1 MDSPPKRITRAR
13 AAAKA
18 TGGAVKTTKIMTAA
32 VKAKSAPAASAST
45 RTAKRKTR
53 PDDDEAD
60 LEPEDKP
67 SPPKK
72 ATRGRPKKTSTEEEP
87 ASSAPTTRAA
97 RTTRT
102 AKPTATR
109 VTPAEVAP
117 GPARATRGRPRKA
130 TQPEPP
136 KPTAT
141 ASQTRPTRTRV
152 AASTKTGA
160 SSTTQPTM
168 KKSVKF
174 QEPDKENVEP
184 TSKKETV
191 ATGLKARP
199 AKKRGPAPASKPA
212 TQNTAS
218 GDKKPLS
225 PKKVTQVS
233 VCRDYESE
241 DELAGSGYTPTIKQ
255 LQKSPVKPPNKS
267 HTSLDSD
274 ELQEADVADPDST
287 MQVNEA
293 ILNPPN
299 LGLTSLASPARRMP
313 ASPFKDTM
321 KSPARKI
328 GPISFPGSAL
338 KSANK
343 VPGSEAPT
351 PFKSSLLQ
359 SSAKRPP
366 SPIKG
371 LQPGLAQT
379 SHQPQSGFKA
389 SLLQSP
395 AKRAMPGLKPLLE
408 SRAIGSEHL
417 QGSPRG
423 RHASNDS
430 ESAQK
435 LRPSDKLLSEEDTLN
450 GASEDDA
457 DELFMKPIAKIHF
470 SGRLSA
476 VLPRDADP
484 DDDTDLFDDEED
496 SASISAAPAVDQV
509 VTEASE
515 MLVNEPNGS
524 PILKDMSEAS
534 KSDTDEPIADEI
546 VVQTGGVTSTPSPVK
561 SSKKSSN
568 QILAPQPNPSFELR
582 EENLECG
589 HGMDSDEDDDS
600 HLQTMATPTTAS
612 LAVSQGNRRST
623 LGFTALAEQ
632 FGAWSATS
640 PAKTPGGKML
650 GEPVAPVES
659 AGQAS
664 KDTVP
669 SMSPVDVNFFED
681 EMHVSY
687 DGGRPEESEKTDQQ
701 EHVAA
706 SEVDDPIFDDVMMV
720 DEDINLVNEAN
731 ELSLMEPKAPSVQ
744 DDTLSDASQEYADE
758 NDVPVDPRMEEQRQ
772 VPVTP
777 IRPVQQKFFHTT
789 TKVPL
794 KPAAEPTPSPLKKRS
809 FSASRVA
816 PKRPTASASGTG
828 QLSRSPGKA
837 LGDRITS
844 MPATPRGT
852 DASNADLLSTIGS
865 PARTPRR
872 DLNPTL
878 LRGAVVH
885 VDVHTKEG
893 ADASGIFVELLTNMG
908 ARCVKTWHWNPD
920 GSTNDDSSSNK
931 VGITHVVFKDGGKR
945 TLEKVRRSNG
955 LVQCVGVSWVLDCER
970 ENDWLDEAPY
980 YFDTSLVPRGGARRR
995 KSMEPKA
1002 LANMNGTLVNN
1013 TSKGQST
1020 GSASDGQGWQSA
1032 PKTPRDRRQS
1042 AMWMHTPS
1050 DHSPEDDDIEWSQF
1064 ILTPVPKTPAPEAVS
1079 RYAAELPETPGGSN
1093 VDDTEDSPTK
1103 QAVMTR
1109 TCPPKASS
1117 RLVLSNG
1124 PLSRDAE
1131 DHVMMRLMSARRKS
1145 LQFAPKIGSPLAKSW
1160 A

>member
-1 MDSPPKRITRAR
+1 
-13 AAAKA
+13 
-18 TGGAVKTTKIMTAA
+18 
-32 VKAKSAPAASAST
+32 
-45 RTAKRKTR
+45 
-53 PDDDEAD
+53 
-60 LEPEDKP
+60 
-67 SPPKK
+67 
-72 ATRGRPKKTSTEEEP
+72 
-87 ASSAPTTRAA
+87 
-97 RTTRT
+97 
-102 AKPTATR
+102 
-109 VTPAEVAP
+109 
-117 GPARATRGRPRKA
+117 
-130 TQPEPP
+130 
-136 KPTAT
+136 
-141 ASQTRPTRTRV
+141 
-152 AASTKTGA
+152 
-160 SSTTQPTM
+160 M

-184 TSKKETV
+184 ASKKETV

-199 AKKRGPAPASKPA
+199 AKKRGPAPASKPS
-212 TQNTAS
+212 TQKPAS

-267 HTSLDSD
+267 HTSPNSD
-274 ELQEADVADPDST
+274 ELQEGDIADPDST

-299 LGLTSLASPARRMP
+299 FGLTSMASPARRMP

-343 VPGSEAPT
+343 VLGSEAPT

-371 LQPGLAQT
+371 LQLGLALT
-379 SHQPQSGFKA
+379 SHQPQSSFKA
-389 SLLQSP
+389 SLFQSP
-395 AKRAMPGLKPLLE
+395 AKRAMPGLKPLLK
-408 SRAIGSEHL
+408 SRATGSDHL
-417 QGSPRG
+417 PGSPHG
-423 RHASNDS
+423 RHENNDS
-430 ESAQK
+430 ESARK
-435 LRPSDKLLSEEDTLN
+435 LRPSDKLLSEED
-450 GASEDDA
+450 ASNSVPEEDA
-457 DELFMKPIAKIHF
+457 EELFMKPITKIHF

-484 DDDTDLFDDEED
+484 DDDTDLFDDGED
-496 SASISAAPAVDQV
+496 AATISAAAVVDQA
-509 VTEASE
+509 VTEVSD
-515 MLVNEPNGS
+515 MPVNEPNIS
-524 PILKDMSEAS
+524 PDVKDRSEAS
-534 KSDTDEPIADEI
+534 RPEADKPVADEI

-561 SSKKSSN
+561 SPKKSSS
-568 QILAPQPNPSFELR
+568 QTLAPQPNPSFELR
-582 EENLECG
+582 EKDLECG
-589 HGMDSDEDDDS
+589 NGMDSDEDDDS
-600 HLQTMATPTTAS
+600 LLQTMATPTTVS

-632 FGAWSATS
+632 FCAWSATS

-650 GEPVAPVES
+650 GEAAAPLES

-664 KDTVP
+664 KDTIP

-687 DGGRPEESEKTDQQ
+687 DGGRPDDSEKADQQ
-701 EHVAA
+701 EHLAG
-706 SEVDDPIFDDVMMV
+706 SEVEDPIFDDIMVV
-720 DEDINLVNEAN
+720 DEDVDLINEAN
-731 ELSLMEPKAPSVQ
+731 ELSLMEPKAPSFQ
-744 DDTLSDASQEYADE
+744 DDTLSDASQEYGDE

-772 VPVTP
+772 APVTP
-777 IRPVQQKFFHTT
+777 IRPAQQRFFHTT

-816 PKRPTASASGTG
+816 PRRPTASASGTG
-828 QLSRSPGKA
+828 QLFRSPGNA
-837 LGDRITS
+837 LGDSTTS
-844 MPATPRGT
+844 APVTPRGA
-852 DASNADLLSTIGS
+852 DASDADLLSTVGS
-865 PARTPRR
+865 PARTPRK
-872 DLNPTL
+872 DLNPVL

-920 GSTNDDSSSNK
+920 GSTNDGSSSNK

-945 TLEKVRRSNG
+945 TLERVRRSNG
-955 LVQCVGVSWVLDCER
+955 VVQCVGVSWVLDCER
-970 ENDWLDEAPY
+970 ENEWLDEAPY

-1013 TSKGQST
+1013 GSKGQST

-1042 AMWMHTPS
+1042 TMWMHTPS

-1079 RYAAELPETPGGSN
+1079 RYAAELPETPDGSN
-1093 VDDTEDSPTK
+1093 GDDTEESPTK

-1117 RLVLSNG
+1117 RLMLSNG